1 MNSQL
6 QREVQEALKW
16 DPMVD
21 DRHIVVK
28 AEDGAVTLSGH
39 VPTYYAK
46 TRAVTAAERVYGVK
60 AVADELEVHL
70 HDAHARSDSEIAT
83 SVAHVLEW
91 NSALA
96 SQKIQAKV
104 DDGRVTLTGE
114 VTWQYER
121 QEAEQAIHRVL
132 GVKLITNLI
141 NVKPRVAAAQ
151 VEKKISDALARHAA
165 LDARQIHVTTSGGKA
180 VLTGHVHS
188 LGEERTARQ
197 AAWAAPGI
205 DEVDDRLVVQP

>member
-6 QREVQEALKW
+6 QRDVHEALKW

-21 DRHIVVK
+21 DRHIVVN
-28 AEDGAVTLSGH
+28 AEDGAVTLTGQ

-46 TRAVTAAERVYGVK
+46 TRAVTAAESVYGVK

-70 HDAHARSDSEIAT
+70 HDSHARSDSDIAT

-91 NSALA
+91 NSALK

-114 VTWQYER
+114 VTWHYER

-132 GVKLITNLI
+132 GVKQVTNLI
-141 NVKPRVAAAQ
+141 KVKPRVAAAQ
-151 VEKKISDALARHAA
+151 VEKEISDALARHAA
-165 LDARQIHVTTSGGKA
+165 LDARQIHVVTSGGKA
-180 VLTGHVHS
+180 ILTGHVHS
-188 LGEERTARQ
+188 LDEERTARQ